1 MTFIASIKT
10 VIVWSTLITHILL
23 AALMLLWIVSLWKP
37 RLKRVKK
44 QVFAWITQHALWIG
58 LFFVTAA
65 TAGSLFYSEI
75 AKYTPCDLC
84 WWQRIFMYPQVLIFG
99 LALKKKLDVWPIVRW
114 MSIIGGLVAL
124 VHYATQW
131 QSNAT
136 SCIAGD
142 PACLA
147 KYVFQFGYITIP
159 LMALTVFALVLF
171 LSCYHKK

>member
-1 MTFIASIKT
+1 MPIETVNFWLGVGTIALQIASVALLALFLLRKRVPDLESNAAFIATWGIWLAL
-10 VIVWSTLITHILL
+10 IVATGALAMTLIHEQL
-23 AALMLLWIVSLWKP
+23 
-37 RLKRVKK
+37 
-44 QVFAWITQHALWIG
+44 FG
-58 LFFVTAA
+58 LPAC
-65 TAGSLFYSEI
+65 S
-75 AKYTPCDLC
+75 LC

-99 LALKKKLDVWPIVRW
+99 LALKKKLNVWPIVRW
-114 MSIIGGLVAL
+114 MSIIGGLIAL

-159 LMALTVFALVLF
+159 LMALTVFGIVLY
-171 LSCYHKK
+171 LSFRRSAQRKIS